1 MNPSS
6 GPKTK
11 IFKAQYNYLCN
22 SAFVAEMNS
31 VAMVAG
37 EGNLNVIEAT
47 QNGLSLQPGPGDA
60 LYMNTYNIKTP
71 MAERVGYFQLLLPG
85 PARLT
90 GHHTPDIPFL
100 LEMGPLV
107 GIANAFSRLV

>member
-1 MNPSS
+1 MNPQS

-11 IFKAQYNYLCN
+11 IFKSQYNYLCN
-22 SAFVAEMNS
+22 AALVAEMNS

-37 EGNLNVIEAT
+37 EGNLNVVEVT
-47 QNGLSLQPGPGDA
+47 ENGISLQPGPGDA

-71 MAERVGYFQLLLPG
+71 MAERAGYFELLLPG
-85 PARLT
+85 ATRL

-107 GIANAFSRLV
+107 GIVNAFSRLV